1 MGLDSVEHEYSS
13 RHRSLTIRRRD
24 VICGYLLSVSAAAPP
39 KHSPSVFGIL
49 PTENELFTLF
59 LLHYTTGP
67 FENPTRRVLVASY
80 VNAHLW
86 VCITE

>member
-1 MGLDSVEHEYSS
+1 M
-13 RHRSLTIRRRD
+13 R
-24 VICGYLLSVSAAAPP
+24 YLLSVAAAAPP

-67 FENPTRRVLVASY
+67 FENPTRKVSVASY

-86 VCITE
+86 VCITEYTKTALSSIIDCTNIKLCLKT